1 MAAKN
6 TPKMKLKL
14 LVFSLFFLTELSA
27 QNFPKVATSYN
38 FSQTVGTYS
47 EITGGTVLGN
57 TSSDNQVF
65 IAPSN
70 LLGVGT
76 DLTPG
81 LGFPIGFN
89 FDFNSNTFDRVAVNA
104 NGWISFG
111 KSSLGSGAVMGQIS
125 VSPISHSAYI
135 AGNVSQ
141 HDFKPNEELRNR
153 VSALGFDLVAQSDS
167 EIRLETIGV
176 SPNKTLVVQWKNYKV
191 RGMSGIDLS
200 NNYNFQIRLN
210 ETTNIVDVVYGSMT
224 FGPTGYGAQVGLGGY
239 KEDDYHNRWVSSSV
253 SSTNSWAATDSG
265 IGFSASITC
274 DMVSTIPAP
283 VSGATFR
290 WSPTSLS
297 LSESKFLSLKVYP
310 NSVKDILNIT
320 NGNGITSVL
329 VCDLLGKEV
338 LSKTIN
344 DNYAAL
350 DLSNLSS
357 GIYLV
362 KIKSEG
368 HNKTVKIIKQ

>member
-1 MAAKN
+1 
-6 TPKMKLKL
+6 MKLKI
-14 LVFSLFFLTELSA
+14 LVFSLFFLTKLSA
-27 QNFPKVATSYN
+27 QNFPDVATSYN
-38 FSQTVGTYS
+38 FSQSIGTYS

-57 TSSDNQVF
+57 VSSDNQVF
-65 IAPSN
+65 IAPTN

-81 LGFPIGFN
+81 VGFPIGFN
-89 FDFNSNTFDRVAVNA
+89 FEFNSNTFDRIAVNT
-104 NGWISFG
+104 NGWLSFG
-111 KSSLGSGAVMGQIS
+111 KSSFGTAAVMGQIS
-125 VSPISHSAYI
+125 VSPISHFS
-135 AGNVSQ
+135 NVVGSPQ

-167 EIRLETIGV
+167 EIRFQTVGIA
-176 SPNKTLVVQWKNYKV
+176 PNRTLVVQWKNYKV
-191 RGMSGIDLS
+191 KGMSGIDLT

-239 KEDDYHNRWVSSSV
+239 EETDYHNRWVSSSV
-253 SSTNSWAATDSG
+253 SSTNSWADTDSG

-290 WSPTSLS
+290 WAPTSLS
-297 LSESKFLSLKVYP
+297 LSESKFVSLKVYP
-310 NSVKDILNIT
+310 NSVKDILNIS

-329 VCDLLGKEV
+329 ICDLLGKEV

-344 DNYAAL
+344 NNYAAL
-350 DLSNLSS
+350 DLSKLSS
-357 GIYLV
+357 GTYLV
-362 KIKSEG
+362 KINLDNQ
-368 HNKTVKIIKQ
+368 NKTIKIIKE